1 MGFDVCMFVSD
12 LSIMISRMRYLA
24 DVDLDTCL
32 YVWLAFKDF
41 NSSWFLTNQLHVSL
55 VNVVIVI
62 KMLYCN

>member
-32 YVWLAFKDF
+32 YVWLAFKGF